1 MIRSP
6 ATRLHDRESVTP
18 VVSVIVPALN
28 SARTIGRC
36 MAALRAQGTEHP
48 FEVLVVHSGE
58 DDTCGVARTVLPE
71 VRTIQLP
78 SRAVAARARSIGA
91 GLARGRVL
99 AFLDSD
105 AYAHADWIDQVVRWA
120 GLGYD
125 LVCGSIANAN
135 PEAAVSRAEQ
145 LLMFSEFLPETP
157 SRPMGFALA
166 GNLVMPRETYARF
179 GPFIETR
186 AAEDMLFSRRLALAG
201 GRIVFAPSM
210 CVSHDNRRHLR
221 TYLRNQVLLG
231 KHTAIARRVV
241 PFADSRSQLL
251 FFALLPIA
259 PAAKLG
265 KVVWRLARWCPRQL
279 AALVRELP
287 LVLLGALGYG
297 AGQVVG
303 AFTPK
308 PVLALGG
315 RMGTR
320 RPSSAAVMSA
330 RSQAASWATSNSR
343 STVARPAAAKRA
355 RKRASSRS
363 AEMARSSA
371 PASAG
376 GTTEPDTPSSTS
388 SDTPATPVATTG
400 TPEAIAS
407 INTTGTPSAK
417 LGKTKTSLS

>member
-1 MIRSP
+1 VRP
-6 ATRLHDRESVTP
+6 APL
-18 VVSVIVPALN
+18 VSVIVPALN
-28 SARTIGRC
+28 SVRTIGRC
-36 MAALRAQGTEHP
+36 MRALAAQRTQHP
-48 FEVLVVHSGE
+48 FEVIVVHSGE
-58 DDTCGVARTVLPE
+58 DETCAVARAVLPG
-71 VRTIQLP
+71 VRTLQLRT
-78 SRAVAARARSIGA
+78 RAVAARARSIGA
-91 GLARGRVL
+91 GLARGKVL

-105 AYAHADWIDQVVRWA
+105 AYAHDDWIDQVVCWA
-120 GLGYD
+120 GQGYD

-135 PEAAVSRAEQ
+135 PDAAVSRAEQ
-145 LLMFSEFLPETP
+145 ILMFSEFLPDTP

-166 GNLVMPRETYARF
+166 GNLVMPRETYTRF

-210 CVSHDNRRHLR
+210 CVSHDNRQRLG

-251 FFALLPIA
+251 FFALLPVA

-279 AALVRELP
+279 GALVRELP
-287 LVLLGALGYG
+287 LIVLGAMGYG
-297 AGQVVG
+297 AGQVLG

-308 PVLALGG
+308 PVVALGG
-315 RMGTR
+315 RTGDP
-320 RPSSAAVMSA
+320 RPSTAAVMSA
-330 RSQAASWATSNSR
+330 ANLAASRATSNSR
-343 STVARPAAAKRA
+343 STVARPAAAKRV
-355 RKRASSRS
+355 RRRASSRS

-371 PASAG
+371 SVSPG
-376 GTTEPDTPSSTS
+376 GTTKPDTPSSTS
-388 SDTPATPVATTG
+388 SDTPATRVATTG
-400 TPEAIAS
+400 TPEAMAS
-407 INTTGTPSAK
+407 IKTTGTPSAK